1 MVITSFAGNS
11 MQRNRVN
18 TVFFA
23 LLATILFLSPLLS
36 SNAMAS
42 SLPTSPTLDAKSWAM
57 IDARSG
63 QVIAEHNAD
72 EQLPPASL
80 TKMMTLYL
88 AFEAVKAGRLDINE
102 RVKISKKAWKI
113 GGSTMFLEPRMN
125 PTVNELLHG
134 IATLS
139 GNDACIAIAEH
150 LDGSEESFAERM
162 NEKARELGMLHSQF
176 ANATGFPA
184 EFHYSS
190 AMDMTI
196 LGVALWRDYPEQY
209 KLFGER
215 DYTFDGR
222 TQPNRNRLL
231 WSFPDADGLKTGH
244 TKEAGYCLVGSAEK
258 NTTRF
263 VTAVFGTDSDRS
275 RARESKKM
283 LKYGFRNFTTVRP
296 SEREIRRQVEV
307 YEGVKNALWLKPT
320 APIWVT
326 IPKNKKAKLS
336 FRLRYDAPLKAPIR
350 KGEKLGTI
358 EAIITDNNSKAT
370 VIRSFPMVATLSIKQ
385 ASWISRQWDG
395 LRLWMSD
402 TSDDLLDDVTSEDDM
417 IGEAGAE
424 R

>member
-1 MVITSFAGNS
+1 MVITSFADNCNR
-11 MQRNRVN
+11 MQRNAIN
-18 TVFFA
+18 TGFLAFLA
-23 LLATILFLSPLLS
+23 IMLLFSSLLS
-36 SNAMAS
+36 STALAS
-42 SLPTSPTLDAKSWAM
+42 SWPTSPTIDAKSWAM

-63 QVIAEHNAD
+63 QVITEHNAD

-88 AFEAVKAGRLDINE
+88 AFEAVKEGRLDVNE

-150 LDGSEESFAERM
+150 LDGTEESFAERM
-162 NEKARELGMLHSQF
+162 NEKARELGMMHSHF

-190 AMDMTI
+190 AMDMAI

-263 VTAVFGTDSDRS
+263 VTAVFGTDSDRA

-283 LKYGFRNFTTVRP
+283 LKYGFRNFTTLRP

-307 YEGVKNALWLKPT
+307 YEGVKNSIWLKPT

-336 FRLRYDAPLKAPIR
+336 FRLRYEAPLKAPIR
-350 KGEKLGTI
+350 KGQKLGTI
-358 EAIITDNNSKAT
+358 EAVIGGNSAEGT
-370 VIRSFPMVATLSIKQ
+370 VIRSFPMVATRSIKQ

-395 LRLWMSD
+395 LRLWISD
-402 TSDDLLDDVTSEDDM
+402 SSSDFLGDVGDEPGTE
-417 IGEAGAE
+417 E
-424 R
+424 